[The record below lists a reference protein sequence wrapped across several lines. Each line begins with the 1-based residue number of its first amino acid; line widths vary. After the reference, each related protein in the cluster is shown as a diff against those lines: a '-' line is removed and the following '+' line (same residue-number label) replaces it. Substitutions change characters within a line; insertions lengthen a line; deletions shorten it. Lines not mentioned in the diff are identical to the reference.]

1 MKCQICE
8 ICDHPNDQYGSYFQR
23 RLQSSSPIICKPRL
37 HMIYLSHCTIS
48 STCLTSSNNLRWF
61 FQYTL
66 QATIWS
72 QGPEA
77 MQLLKLAS
85 EHLWKSYFHFL
96 SKRMSVLLVLKYT
109 PLDLIFS
116 FTVWYLCLFCISV
129 QKLPSKSSVFIAADL
144 LADYNTLSWYQ
155 NSFLMC
161 KSLHALGKQ
170 RRKPVNMWYI
180 NNYMLEADIIGQ
192 LGIGGVGVLVVNQK
206 F

>member
-1 MKCQICE
+1 MKCQMCE

-85 EHLWKSYFHFL
+85 EHLWSSWSLLLSIFGNLIFTSSVKECQCCLSENTHPWISYFL
-96 SKRMSVLLVLKYT
+96 LQSDIYACSVSLYRSYHPRVQ
-109 PLDLIFS
+109 FS
-116 FTVWYLCLFCISV
+116 
-129 QKLPSKSSVFIAADL
+129 
-144 LADYNTLSWYQ
+144 
-155 NSFLMC
+155 
-161 KSLHALGKQ
+161 
-170 RRKPVNMWYI
+170 
-180 NNYMLEADIIGQ
+180 
-192 LGIGGVGVLVVNQK
+192 
-206 F
+206 